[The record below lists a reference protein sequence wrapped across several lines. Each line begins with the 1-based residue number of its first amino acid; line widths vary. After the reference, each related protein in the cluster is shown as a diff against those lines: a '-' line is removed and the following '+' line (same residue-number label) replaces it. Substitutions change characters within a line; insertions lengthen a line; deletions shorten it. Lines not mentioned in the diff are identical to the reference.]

1 MAFSS
6 SRPAVPALLSASTEA
21 QVYLLVALAMGLTAV
36 GAFFGVALA
45 PVLLATGAHFFL
57 LILEL
62 AIIFTSGWWSRRTP
76 WNYILFALFPLFSGV
91 TITPYILYVLLGYA
105 NGASILLNALAST
118 IFMSASA
125 AVFART
131 TRINLGALAHALLF
145 GLIGLIVLGLLQL
158 FIPSLQSGQFEL
170 LLSGGGVLLFA
181 TFLAFDL
188 QRIQHL
194 GRIGTNPF
202 QLALSLYL
210 DMFNLFLYV
219 LRFMIALSGNR
230 R

>member
-1 MAFSS
+1 M
-6 SRPAVPALLSASTEA
+6 
-21 QVYLLVALAMGLTAV
+21 
-36 GAFFGVALA
+36 
-45 PVLLATGAHFFL
+45 

-76 WNYILFALFPLFSGV
+76 WNYILFALFPLFSGI

-105 NGASILLNALAST
+105 NGASILMNALAST
-118 IFMSASA
+118 TFLSAAA

-131 TRINLGALAHALLF
+131 TRINLGGLAQALLL
-145 GLIGLIVLGLLQL
+145 GLLGLIVLGLLQVFFPAL
-158 FIPSLQSGQFEL
+158 RAGRFEL
-170 LLSGGGVLLFA
+170 MLSGGGVLLFA

-188 QRIQHL
+188 QRIQQL
-194 GRIGTNPF
+194 GRAGANPF

-210 DMFNLFLYV
+210 DIFNLFLYV
-219 LRFMIALSGNR
+219 VRFMIALSGNR

>member
-6 SRPAVPALLSASTEA
+6 SRPAVPVLLSASTEA
-21 QVYLLVALAMGLTAV
+21 QVYLLFAFAMGLTAV

-45 PVLLATGAHFFL
+45 SALLATGAHFFL

-76 WNYILFALFPLFSGV
+76 WNYILFALFPLFSGI

-105 NGASILLNALAST
+105 NGASILMNALAST
-118 IFMSASA
+118 TFLSAAA

-131 TRINLGALAHALLF
+131 TRINLGGLAQALLL
-145 GLIGLIVLGLLQL
+145 GLLGLIVLGLLQVFFPAL
-158 FIPSLQSGQFEL
+158 RSGQFEL
-170 LLSGGGVLLFA
+170 MLSGGGVLLFA

-188 QRIQHL
+188 QRIQQL
-194 GRIGTNPF
+194 GRAGANPF

-210 DMFNLFLYV
+210 DIFNLFLYV
-219 LRFMIALSGNR
+219 VRFMIALSGNR